1 MNLEKGELRRYTPS
15 DRVEK
20 QTVRSEVYEK
30 GKLHRW
36 EDTSFTVTTEKY
48 AYEVYDCLF
57 QGFDDPREPDGNGYK
72 TLEQAQEWLN
82 HRCASIEVE
91 NGRYYLVYGKLR
103 PP

>member
-1 MNLEKGELRRYTPS
+1 MNLEKGKLRRYTPS
-15 DRVEK
+15 GRVER

-30 GKLHRW
+30 GKLDRW
-36 EDTSFTVTTEKY
+36 EDTSFVVTTEKY
-48 AYEVYDCLF
+48 AYEAYDYLF
-57 QGFDDPREPDGNGYK
+57 DGFDEDPDGNGYK

-91 NGRYYLVYGKLR
+91 NGRYYLVYGKLK